1 MLYAVSEVDLALRL
15 FELGLFPEVYR
26 KGFVQTVTQYAVD
39 GNDGYVF
46 ESRDIRKIFTR
57 EEIKNLKLR
66 VRTELVPGLKNARG
80 NWEDNLPSD
89 EDPES
94 YIQPFSDLLSALERE
109 FSSDPDVMAA
119 VKEESVLV
127 KRWIENTL
135 QDLAERGDR
144 PYDEPDYDAG
154 DYSRSEGRMGAT
166 ERSIFDDIDL

>member
-1 MLYAVSEVDLALRL
+1 MDMYSKAVRSGR
-15 FELGLFPEVYR
+15 FSLG
-26 KGFVQTVTQYAVD
+26 
-39 GNDGYVF
+39 
-46 ESRDIRKIFTR
+46 
-57 EEIKNLKLR
+57 EEIKNLKACAF
-66 VRTELVPGLKNARG
+66 ARSSFQVLEDARR

-109 FSSDPDVMAA
+109 FPSDPDLKAA
-119 VKEESVLV
+119 VKQERVFV

-154 DYSRSEGRMGAT
+154 NYSRSEEGRVAPA
-166 ERSIFDDIDL
+166 